1 VGQPTVVNFVR
12 RPPRAFSMTVSAQ
25 RRTFSFAD
33 FTVDLRARE
42 LRRDGIRLKLPGQPF
57 AVLAMLLEHPG
68 EVVTREELHAHLWQ
82 KETFVDFDHSL
93 NVAINKLRETLCD
106 SAEQPRFI
114 ETIPRTGYRF
124 IGPVAESSTKEQE
137 KEREGDSAG
146 AAKTKKAGA
155 GTVDRKRWGVVV
167 AAAVVVPALVLAG
180 YLHFHRA
187 PKLTDKDTIVLAD
200 FANATGDP
208 VFDDTLRQ
216 GLEVQLEQ
224 SPFLSL
230 ISDDRIQQM
239 LRLMAK
245 PAEARLTPE
254 VAREI
259 CQRTGSAAVLDGS
272 IASLGTQYVLTLR
285 AKDCRNGDVL
295 DEEQVQAGRKE
306 DVLNALSHIASRFRA
321 RVGESLSTVKSH
333 DIPLAEATT
342 PSLEALKAY
351 SAGWQVSF
359 SSGSAAAIPFANR
372 AIEIDPN
379 FASAYALIGRFY
391 GDIGESVLSANNTS
405 KAYQL
410 RARATDQEKFFI
422 AVNYDLE
429 VTGNL
434 ERAQQ
439 TCDLWIQAYP
449 RAWLPHGLLS
459 GGVYPALGKYE
470 RAAEEAKIAIGID
483 PEFSI
488 GYINLAVS
496 DVALD
501 RWAEAENALRRAF
514 DRKLEVPDFVVER
527 YVIGFLKDD
536 KAAMERETSLAQEEP
551 GVDDWMSNS
560 EGFVLAY
567 SGHLEEARKMSRT
580 AADFASK
587 AGRRDTEAL
596 YETDGAV
603 REALFGNVSA
613 ARQRAGDALELSKS
627 RDVQYGAGFALA
639 LSGDSLRSQA
649 LADNLSQ
656 RFAQDTRVRFT
667 YVPTLR
673 ALIALNHGE
682 PSKAIESLQT
692 AIPYELGIPTE
703 GGSEFLLGAGN
714 LYPAYV
720 RGLAYL
726 AARQGR
732 KAAAEFHKIL
742 DHRGIVIS
750 DPVGALAQVQ
760 LGRAYVLAGD
770 KDNARTAYGDF
781 LTLWKAADLEVPILK
796 QAKAEHAKLQ

>member
-1 VGQPTVVNFVR
+1 
-12 RPPRAFSMTVSAQ
+12 MTVSAQ

-470 RAAEEAKIAIGID
+470 RATEEAKIAIGID

-603 REALFGNVSA
+603 REALFGNVSE

-781 LTLWKAADLEVPILK
+781 LTIWKAADLEVPILK

>member
-1 VGQPTVVNFVR
+1 
-12 RPPRAFSMTVSAQ
+12 MTVSAQ

-68 EVVTREELHAHLWQ
+68 EVITREELHAHLWQ

-770 KDNARTAYGDF
+770 KDNARTAYRDF

-796 QAKAEHAKLQ
+796 RAKAEHAKLQ

>member
-1 VGQPTVVNFVR
+1 
-12 RPPRAFSMTVSAQ
+12 MT
-25 RRTFSFAD
+25 
-33 FTVDLRARE
+33 
-42 LRRDGIRLKLPGQPF
+42 G
-57 AVLAMLLEHPG
+57 
-68 EVVTREELHAHLWQ
+68 
-82 KETFVDFDHSL
+82 
-93 NVAINKLRETLCD
+93 
-106 SAEQPRFI
+106 
-114 ETIPRTGYRF
+114 
-124 IGPVAESSTKEQE
+124 
-137 KEREGDSAG
+137 
-146 AAKTKKAGA
+146 
-155 GTVDRKRWGVVV
+155 
-167 AAAVVVPALVLAG
+167 
-180 YLHFHRA
+180 
-187 PKLTDKDTIVLAD
+187 
-200 FANATGDP
+200 
-208 VFDDTLRQ
+208 
-216 GLEVQLEQ
+216 
-224 SPFLSL
+224 
-230 ISDDRIQQM
+230 
-239 LRLMAK
+239 
-245 PAEARLTPE
+245 
-254 VAREI
+254 
-259 CQRTGSAAVLDGS
+259 
-272 IASLGTQYVLTLR
+272 
-285 AKDCRNGDVL
+285 
-295 DEEQVQAGRKE
+295 
-306 DVLNALSHIASRFRA
+306 
-321 RVGESLSTVKSH
+321 
-333 DIPLAEATT
+333 
-342 PSLEALKAY
+342 
-351 SAGWQVSF
+351 
-359 SSGSAAAIPFANR
+359 
-372 AIEIDPN
+372 
-379 FASAYALIGRFY
+379 
-391 GDIGESVLSANNTS
+391 
-405 KAYQL
+405 
-410 RARATDQEKFFI
+410 
-422 AVNYDLE
+422 
-429 VTGNL
+429 
-434 ERAQQ
+434 
-439 TCDLWIQAYP
+439 
-449 RAWLPHGLLS
+449 
-459 GGVYPALGKYE
+459 
-470 RAAEEAKIAIGID
+470 
-483 PEFSI
+483 
-488 GYINLAVS
+488 
-496 DVALD
+496 
-501 RWAEAENALRRAF
+501 
-514 DRKLEVPDFVVER
+514 
-527 YVIGFLKDD
+527 
-536 KAAMERETSLAQEEP
+536 
-551 GVDDWMSNS
+551 MSNS